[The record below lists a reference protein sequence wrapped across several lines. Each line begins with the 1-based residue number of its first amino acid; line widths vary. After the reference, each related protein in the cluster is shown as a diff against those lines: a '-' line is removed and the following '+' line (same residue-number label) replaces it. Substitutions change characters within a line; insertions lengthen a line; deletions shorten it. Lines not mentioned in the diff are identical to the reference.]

1 MDLYGITISQEEFL
15 FLLIAVLFW
24 AAVIG
29 GAGAALHAKARAWRS
44 RTPEE
49 ALFQRFTA
57 GKIDDDEYRHR
68 LEALRAVMGS

>member
-1 MDLYGITISQEEFL
+1 MATSQEELL
-15 FLLIAVLFW
+15 FLLVTVLIW
-24 AAVIG
+24 VAVIG
-29 GAGAALHAKARAWRS
+29 GVGAALHAKTRAQRS

-68 LEALRAVMGS
+68 LEALRAAMGS